1 MRLGTSMS
9 VEVFEA
15 LGAVVHWRFRALV
28 LSGISLY
35 KALAFKVQDYLRIF
49 RVSGLKA

>member
-1 MRLGTSMS
+1 MS

-28 LSGISLY
+28 LSGCQASS
-35 KALAFKVQDYLRIF
+35 F
-49 RVSGLKA
+49 